1 MQIQTGAIC
10 WSCKPPMAL
19 AGSTK
24 RGVFALQQFTAHT
37 PCCHFHDGYCIQ
49 ITLVKPS
56 SQMGWQSLAKCGV
69 GAAGSVRPA
78 HPGYDQER
86 HDFSPSPP
94 LLFNLPTLVAASMSR
109 ASDLAYA
116 KIRAHLLSGAVRPN
130 EQITEDQLTQIT
142 GVSRTPV
149 REAVRRLEDE
159 LLLVRSDTK
168 RLFVADW
175 SRDDI
180 EEMFALRQMLE
191 CHAAERAAQRISRAQ
206 VAELEDVN
214 RTLKAAIEQPAP
226 DVARFLEAN
235 RRFHDAIID
244 AAHSPRLGQML
255 ARLVEAPV
263 VLRTARN
270 YSPEDLHQSARDH
283 DELIAAFA
291 ARDPEWARAVMGSH
305 LRRAFHTFANTVGPT
320 AEQDEPEEAR

>member
-1 MQIQTGAIC
+1 
-10 WSCKPPMAL
+10 
-19 AGSTK
+19 
-24 RGVFALQQFTAHT
+24 
-37 PCCHFHDGYCIQ
+37 
-49 ITLVKPS
+49 
-56 SQMGWQSLAKCGV
+56 
-69 GAAGSVRPA
+69 
-78 HPGYDQER
+78 
-86 HDFSPSPP
+86 
-94 LLFNLPTLVAASMSR
+94 MSR
-109 ASDLAYA
+109 ASEQAYG
-116 KIRAHLLSGAVRPN
+116 KIRAYLLSGEVRPN
-130 EQITEDQLTQIT
+130 DQLTEDHLTQVT

-159 LLLVRSDTK
+159 LLLVRSESK

-191 CHAAERAAQRISRAQ
+191 CHAAERAARRLTPEQI
-206 VAELEDVN
+206 AELEALN
-214 RTLKAAIEQPAP
+214 GALREAITQPAP

-235 RRFHDAIID
+235 RSFHEVIID

-263 VLRTARN
+263 VLRTARS
-270 YSPEDLHQSARDH
+270 YSVADLKQSARDH

-305 LRRAFHTFANTVGPT
+305 LRRAFHTFAKTVSP
-320 AEQDEPEEAR
+320 AASRHEPEGVGISL